1 MVSTTSVRSV
11 WNDELHKQFSEESMY
26 VSIMYC
32 VRVHLCI
39 YLPVYMTL
47 LRGSFIMYSL
57 HQPSTKI
64 FKLKIGRI
72 RWWIDLSGQI
82 DYESLSK
89 NVLPGYARML
99 NLCSTA
105 AQSNQTTS
113 PLTPTPRLPQN
124 FTTRDIRAVDAEGK
138 TQQLRSLGL
147 TVPAIQKDLI
157 GSPRSHLSNTSDTVP
172 LFMAFQGTSGILS
185 IQISD

>member
-1 MVSTTSVRSV
+1 
-11 WNDELHKQFSEESMY
+11 
-26 VSIMYC
+26 
-32 VRVHLCI
+32 
-39 YLPVYMTL
+39 
-47 LRGSFIMYSL
+47 
-57 HQPSTKI
+57 
-64 FKLKIGRI
+64 
-72 RWWIDLSGQI
+72 
-82 DYESLSK
+82 
-89 NVLPGYARML
+89 ML

>member
-1 MVSTTSVRSV
+1 MYLSTCLY
-11 WNDELHKQFSEESMY
+11 D
-26 VSIMYC
+26 
-32 VRVHLCI
+32 
-39 YLPVYMTL
+39 
-47 LRGSFIMYSL
+47 SL
-57 HQPSTKI
+57 AGLFHNVQPSSA
-64 FKLKIGRI
+64 FNQNL
-72 RWWIDLSGQI
+72 QI
-82 DYESLSK
+82 QKVGYAGESICPDRLIMNHYQK

-105 AQSNQTTS
+105 VQSNQTTS

-124 FTTRDIRAVDAEGK
+124 FTTWDIRAVDAEGK

-147 TVPAIQKDLI
+147 TVPAIQKNLI